1 MAPWTQIAKPFSLY
15 FALNCFK
22 AVVGAGFVGY
32 GVALAVLPAD
42 DDDDNGNANGSSA
55 AAVKPTKES
64 ESSNR
69 IRTELIFKYVRV
81 AATIGFGLFL
91 SLPSLTSQIFW
102 ETMIPGITATD
113 IAYDLG
119 TENVLGIFPKWNLKK
134 PNLSSL
140 VPSKEKIVGGLRW
153 EATAVVEDSSGKNR
167 SSK

>member
-1 MAPWTQIAKPFSLY
+1 MAPWTQIAKRFSLY
-15 FALNCFK
+15 FALNCVK
-22 AVVGAGFVGY
+22 YVVGAGFVGY
-32 GVALAVLPAD
+32 GVALAMLPEGD
-42 DDDDNGNANGSSA
+42 DDDTSDNDNINAA
-55 AAVKPTKES
+55 RVTKES
-64 ESSNR
+64 KSSDD
-69 IRTELIFKYVRV
+69 RTNELIFKYVRV

-140 VPSKEKIVGGLRW
+140 VPSKEKIVGGLMR
-153 EATAVVEDSSGKNR
+153 EANAIIDDSSGKKG
-167 SSK
+167 SSR